1 MEKLNNAELCPF
13 FGGQCV
19 RAKLGRS
26 MHVQKLNLYL
36 NQLLLRCIDHTYM
49 PYQIGIR
56 SVQTINDTNVL
67 NSVNNLLI
75 TTALKWITIASDVLV
90 ILTKCESFA
99 TVVIYFFVD

>member
-1 MEKLNNAELCPF
+1 MKKLNNDELWPF

-19 RAKLGRS
+19 RAKLSRS

-36 NQLLLRCIDHTYM
+36 NQLLLRRISHTFTL
-49 PYQIGIR
+49 PNRDCR
-56 SVQTINDTNVL
+56 SVQTINHTNVL

-75 TTALKWITIASDVLV
+75 TRALKWITIASDVLV
-90 ILTKCESFA
+90 ILTKRESFA